1 MAALLL
7 PVVSA
12 GSEADDRAGGVEL
25 VVGCGEKVTEL
36 TVAAF
41 GCCWAVLPVKAA
53 AARCLSLEILRG
65 RGCKGDGAALRLPLA
80 GPGPGIEFAEA
91 DWDWDWEPEPEEEE
105 PEVEVGCCRP
115 CWYGR
120 WWQAVRR
127 RPHWLHRARGS
138 RPLSLRLF
146 ALWLLPTV
154 ANRLALTM
162 VVTAAA
168 AVAAAAVAV

>member
-12 GSEADDRAGGVEL
+12 GSEADDDKAGGVEL

-36 TVAAF
+36 TTAAPF
-41 GCCWAVLPVKAA
+41 GCWAVLPVKA

-80 GPGPGIEFAEA
+80 GLGPGPGIEFAEA
-91 DWDWDWEPEPEEEE
+91 DDWDWEPEPEEE
-105 PEVEVGCCRP
+105 VVGCWRP

-154 ANRLALTM
+154 ANRLALTI

-168 AVAAAAVAV
+168 AVAAAADTV